1 MMERFFAAIG
11 ALGSYLAGLWL
22 AFFVGGIVGAL
33 TYLVLSKSGLGLGPA
48 LFICLGVCMVGGW
61 IYDWAKAQKN
71 HNP

>member
-1 MMERFFAAIG
+1 MERFFAAIATLG
-11 ALGSYLAGLWL
+11 AYLAGLWL

-33 TYLVLSKSGLGLGPA
+33 TYFVLSKFGLEFGP
-48 LFICLGVCMVGGW
+48 IIDVIGICMVGGW